1 MKLQFQQ
8 KSKSKRNKN
17 VKNCVRSDQKN
28 INVYKE
34 TFLKIK
40 SKRNEGF
47 IFLDL
52 KKRKNET
59 LTSAVLPAK
68 NI

>member
-28 INVYKE
+28 INVYKGNI
-34 TFLKIK
+34 FKNKIK
-40 SKRNEGF
+40 TKRRVYFSGCETTKT
-47 IFLDL
+47 I
-52 KKRKNET
+52 ET

-68 NI
+68 